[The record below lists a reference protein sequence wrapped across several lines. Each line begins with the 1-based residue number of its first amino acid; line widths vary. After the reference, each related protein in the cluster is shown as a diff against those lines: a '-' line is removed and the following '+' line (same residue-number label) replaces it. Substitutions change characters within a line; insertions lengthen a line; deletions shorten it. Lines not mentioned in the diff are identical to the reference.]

1 MKDMLSK
8 KYNLYKERINNEIK
22 GFLDGL
28 IFSEKNSILQD
39 NYKIIQAFILRDGKR
54 IRPLITLGIYNAIKG
69 RIDEQ
74 IILSVISSEILHSGT
89 LVHDDIIDE
98 DDIRRGLP
106 SIHKIAEKLHSLGHD
121 KEIVKLF
128 RNSAIRY
135 GVSIAILHGN
145 LLYSLGIECLLKSN
159 ILPEVKDTLIKKYNE
174 TYRDVNEGQILDI
187 ELTKSGFNEE
197 KYIEM
202 ITKKTSAL
210 FIYSVE
216 LGAQLGDGTNEQL
229 GILRE
234 CITNYSLAFQ
244 IMDDITDKE
253 NIGITQESSKKYFA
267 TARGLLM
274 KKIKLP
280 TQDANK

>member
-1 MKDMLSK
+1 M
-8 KYNLYKERINNEIK
+8 
-22 GFLDGL
+22 
-28 IFSEKNSILQD
+28 
-39 NYKIIQAFILRDGKR
+39 
-54 IRPLITLGIYNAIKG
+54 
-69 RIDEQ
+69 
-74 IILSVISSEILHSGT
+74 
-89 LVHDDIIDE
+89 
-98 DDIRRGLP
+98 
-106 SIHKIAEKLHSLGHD
+106 
-121 KEIVKLF
+121 
-128 RNSAIRY
+128 
-135 GVSIAILHGN
+135 
-145 LLYSLGIECLLKSN
+145 
-159 ILPEVKDTLIKKYNE
+159 
-174 TYRDVNEGQILDI
+174 DI

-274 KKIKLP
+274 KNKGKFKDVSFLDYILEKIL
-280 TQDANK
+280 